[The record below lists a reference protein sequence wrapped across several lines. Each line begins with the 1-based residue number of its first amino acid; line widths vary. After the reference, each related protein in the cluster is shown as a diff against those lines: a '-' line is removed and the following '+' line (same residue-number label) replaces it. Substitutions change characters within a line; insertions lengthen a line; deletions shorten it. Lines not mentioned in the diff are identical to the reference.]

1 MMRAACL
8 PGMLTVT
15 LLCAPAALAG
25 PPYASDDPEPTA
37 YGHFEIYAFGTG
49 TQTRNG
55 VEGESGIDFNYGAT
69 PDLQLTA
76 VLPLAYAAPK
86 IGPSS
91 AGLGNVELAAKYRI
105 LHQDGFGLD
114 VAVFPRVFLPSPEV
128 GEGHASLFLPVWVE
142 RDWGA
147 WSSFGG
153 GGCSIDRG
161 GESQDF
167 CQLGWALVREVAPG
181 LKIGAEIV
189 HQTPD
194 SRGGRASSGLGAGV
208 SYDLSAT
215 FHVLAYAGPGI
226 QNASQTGLLSWYT
239 SLLFTF

>member
-1 MMRAACL
+1 MMRAAWLTGLAVVL
-8 PGMLTVT
+8 PFGL
-15 LLCAPAALAG
+15 ALAG
-25 PPYASDDPEPTA
+25 APYSSDDPEPTA
-37 YGHFEIYAFGTG
+37 NGHFEVYAFESGALSRDGT
-49 TQTRNG
+49 
-55 VEGESGIDFNYGAT
+55 EGESGIDFNYGAT

-76 VLPLAYAAPK
+76 VLPVAYTAPK
-86 IGPSS
+86 IGRAG

-167 CQLGWALVREVAPG
+167 CQLSWALVREVAPG